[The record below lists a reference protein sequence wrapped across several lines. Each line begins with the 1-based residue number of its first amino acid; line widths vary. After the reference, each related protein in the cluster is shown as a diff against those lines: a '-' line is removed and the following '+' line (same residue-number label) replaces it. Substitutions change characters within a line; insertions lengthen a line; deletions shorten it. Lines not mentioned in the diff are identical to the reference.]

1 MKSRNISLILLIL
14 FVGVLAVS
22 TAVNFMDNE
31 VAAAPSQGTLNIED
45 SKTHEVR
52 SVHYEASGKCYKV
65 VDGDTIW
72 VEGIGKIRFVQ
83 VNTLKEENPDTTKQK
98 TMLKKNALEKQFT

>member
-52 SVHYEASGKCYKV
+52 SVHY
-65 VDGDTIW
+65 
-72 VEGIGKIRFVQ
+72 
-83 VNTLKEENPDTTKQK
+83 
-98 TMLKKNALEKQFT
+98 

>member
-31 VAAAPSQGTLNIED
+31 VQLHLHKEHLILRIL
-45 SKTHEVR
+45 KLMK
-52 SVHYEASGKCYKV
+52 YEAYTMKLAGNV
-65 VDGDTIW
+65 
-72 VEGIGKIRFVQ
+72 
-83 VNTLKEENPDTTKQK
+83 TKS
-98 TMLKKNALEKQFT
+98 

>member
-31 VAAAPSQGTLNIED
+31 VAAAPSQGTLNIL
-45 SKTHEVR
+45 KLMK
-52 SVHYEASGKCYKV
+52 YEAYTMKLAGNV
-65 VDGDTIW
+65 
-72 VEGIGKIRFVQ
+72 
-83 VNTLKEENPDTTKQK
+83 TKS
-98 TMLKKNALEKQFT
+98 